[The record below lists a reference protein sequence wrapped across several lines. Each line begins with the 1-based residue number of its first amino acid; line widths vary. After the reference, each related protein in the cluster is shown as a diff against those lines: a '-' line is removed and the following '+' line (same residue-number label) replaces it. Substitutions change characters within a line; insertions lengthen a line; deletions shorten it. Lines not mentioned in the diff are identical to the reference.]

1 MQRAYSV
8 ATPRGS
14 GYHGRFEEV
23 RMVSLRV
30 VLLVLAF
37 ALLVLAGL
45 DVRTPRG
52 NLQALG
58 LALWV
63 LAIIVG

>member
-1 MQRAYSV
+1 MAAS
-8 ATPRGS
+8 
-14 GYHGRFEEV
+14 EV
-23 RMVSLRV
+23 RMVSLRI
-30 VLLVLAF
+30 VLLVVAF

-45 DVRTPRG
+45 DVKTPRG